1 MGEVRDVPW
10 RRVRPMSGQPREY
23 FDKAALEELARS
35 IAAVGQVVPAQA
47 TPLPP
52 GGPHDWELVD
62 GQRRW
67 HAVAMAGLATL
78 RVEVVDEP
86 DEERRYLRSVVANLA
101 RAPHHPLEIAVAC
114 DRLRRGRT
122 QADVAAMLGKSPG
135 YVAQHLS
142 LLRLCDEAKRRL
154 HPRTPKAERLPYS
167 AALLLTG
174 MEPAEQSRALAA
186 MRATGLTPLRAA
198 RKVAEERATS
208 GTARAR
214 PKRPSDLGRD
224 LGRALRRAILA
235 VEELPPAEAAG
246 RLRRLPAGEMAAIRE
261 QLARLHHGAGSIL
274 GELEA
279 AARKGA

>member
-1 MGEVRDVPW
+1 MGEVREVPW
-10 RRVRPMSGQPREY
+10 RRVRPMAGQPREY

-35 IAAVGQVVPAQA
+35 IAAVGQVVPAQV

-52 GGPHDWELVD
+52 GGPHDWELLD

-67 HAVAMAGLATL
+67 HAAAMAGLETL
-78 RVEVVDEP
+78 RAEVVDEP

-122 QADVAAMLGKSPG
+122 LAEVAAMLGKSVG
-135 YVAQHLS
+135 YVSQHLS
-142 LLRLCDEAKRRL
+142 LLGLCDEAKRRL

-174 MEPAEQSRALAA
+174 MDPADQARALAA
-186 MRATGLTPLRAA
+186 MRASGLTPLRAA
-198 RKVAEERATS
+198 RKVAEERA
-208 GTARAR
+208 AAAPAR
-214 PKRPSDLGRD
+214 PKEPSKMGRNLGC
-224 LGRALRRAILA
+224 ALRRAILA
-235 VEELPPAEAAG
+235 VEEYPAETAAA
-246 RLRRLPAGEMAAIRE
+246 RLRRLPEHEMAQVRE
-261 QLARLHHGAGSIL
+261 QLARLCRGVESIL
-274 GELEA
+274 GELES